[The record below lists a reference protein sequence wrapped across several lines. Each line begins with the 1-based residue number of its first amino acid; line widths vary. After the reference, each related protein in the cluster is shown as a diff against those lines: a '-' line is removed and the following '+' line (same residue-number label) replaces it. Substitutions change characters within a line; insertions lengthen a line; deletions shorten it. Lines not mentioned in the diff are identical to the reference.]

1 MKNCI
6 RLICC
11 LALFNASST
20 AIVAQ
25 DLTGI
30 WRGHFRSNDGVERLV
45 ESYDGRYKIY
55 DDRYKMEVQIAQ
67 TRNHFEAITYSYKNT
82 EFYGKA
88 EASGSLN
95 TDTKKVL
102 LKEGKLL
109 EVRYANGFVCIM
121 TCFLQ
126 YSKLGNDEYLQGTYY
141 STSVNDS
148 LSGCGKGSIFLHRV
162 VESDFH
168 KEPFL
173 EKKEKELLAQK
184 NDNVPGPAA
193 AAVKPPAVVKPP
205 AKVKS
210 PAVVKPP
217 VVAGHP
223 APVKK
228 PVAAKPV
235 QPDLTAKT
243 SPPKVTVKKKAT
255 TSTAAHSV
263 AVQKNSV
270 AIQPVRDQHMK
281 DSSLK
286 ISQPAILIPVP
297 DILKSR
303 TNELLKTLTV
313 NHNVIELRI
322 YDDGA
327 IDNDTVS
334 VYYDNKLLIS
344 NARLSDLPI
353 TTKITVEPSDHPHQL
368 VMVAENLG
376 DIPPNTSLLVVL
388 DGEKRYEERIISN
401 EQKNIVINFV
411 YKKLE

>member
-6 RLICC
+6 RLVYC
-11 LALFNASST
+11 LALLNGSSI
-20 AIVAQ
+20 AMIHAQ

-67 TRNHFEAITYSYKNT
+67 TRNHFEAVTYSYKNT

-88 EASGSLN
+88 TASGSLN
-95 TDTKKVL
+95 KDTKKVL

-121 TCFLQ
+121 TCFMQ

-173 EKKEKELLAQK
+173 EKKEKELLAHK
-184 NDNVPGPAA
+184 KENVPGPVAA
-193 AAVKPPAVVKPP
+193 TKP
-205 AKVKS
+205 
-210 PAVVKPP
+210 
-217 VVAGHP
+217 
-223 APVKK
+223 
-228 PVAAKPV
+228 PVAAKLSAPAKKPV
-235 QPDLTAKT
+235 KTNPVALNSTVKT
-243 SPPKVTVKKKAT
+243 SAAKIPVKKKT
-255 TSTAAHSV
+255 TSSTASNTV
-263 AVQKNSV
+263 AVQKNSTAV
-270 AIQPVRDQHMK
+270 QPVETQHMS

-286 ISQPAILIPVP
+286 ISQPVVVVPVP
-297 DILKSR
+297 AVLKSR

-313 NHNVIELRI
+313 NHNTIELRI

-344 NARLSDLPI
+344 KARLSDLPI
-353 TTKITVEPSDHPHQL
+353 TIKITVDPSDHPHQL

-376 DIPPNTSLLVVL
+376 DIPPNTSLLVVA
-388 DGEKRYEERIISN
+388 DGEKRYEERIIST
-401 EQKNIVINFV
+401 EQKNVVINFQ

>member
-6 RLICC
+6 RLVYC
-11 LALFNASST
+11 LALLNGSSI
-20 AIVAQ
+20 ALIHAQ

-30 WRGHFRSNDGVERLV
+30 WRGHFRSNDGEERLV

-67 TRNHFEAITYSYKNT
+67 TRNHFEAVTYSYKNT

-88 EASGSLN
+88 TASGSLN
-95 TDTKKVL
+95 KDTKKVL

-121 TCFLQ
+121 TCFMQ

-173 EKKEKELLAQK
+173 EKKEKELLAHK
-184 NDNVPGPAA
+184 KENVPGPV
-193 AAVKPPAVVKPP
+193 AAVIPPAVAKP
-205 AKVKS
+205 S
-210 PAVVKPP
+210 T
-217 VVAGHP
+217 
-223 APVKK
+223 PVKK
-228 PVAAKPV
+228 PVNTNPV
-235 QPDLTAKT
+235 QPNPIAKST
-243 SPPKVTVKKKAT
+243 PPKAPAKKHPPS
-255 TSTAAHSV
+255 STASHSM
-263 AVQKNSV
+263 AVQKNSTAV
-270 AIQPVRDQHMK
+270 RPVETQHMS
-281 DSSLK
+281 DSSMK
-286 ISQPAILIPVP
+286 ISQPAVVVPVP
-297 DILKSR
+297 AVLKSR

-313 NHNVIELRI
+313 DHNTIEIRI

-344 NARLSDLPI
+344 KARISDLPV
-353 TTKITVEPSDHPHQL
+353 TAKITVDPSEHPHQL

-376 DIPPNTSLLVVL
+376 DIPPNTSLLVVV

-401 EQKNIVINFV
+401 EQKNVVINFQ
-411 YKKLE
+411 YKKVE

>member
-6 RLICC
+6 RFIYC
-11 LALFNASST
+11 LAVLNGSSI
-20 AIVAQ
+20 AFIHAQ

-67 TRNHFEAITYSYKNT
+67 THNQFEAVTYSYKNT

-88 EASGSLN
+88 EASGTVNRDS
-95 TDTKKVL
+95 KKVL

-173 EKKEKELLAQK
+173 EKREKELLAHK
-184 NDNVPGPAA
+184 KENAPDPLAT
-193 AAVKPPAVVKPP
+193 VKP
-205 AKVKS
+205 
-210 PAVVKPP
+210 
-217 VVAGHP
+217 P

-228 PVAAKPV
+228 PVKNPLATANPVAKA
-235 QPDLTAKT
+235 TT
-243 SPPKVTVKKKAT
+243 PKVTVKKKTNPSAT
-255 TSTAAHSV
+255 PHSI
-263 AVQKNSV
+263 AVQKNSI
-270 AIQPVRDQHMK
+270 AIQPVQIQHLR
-281 DSSLK
+281 DSSMK
-286 ISQPAILIPVP
+286 ISHPDVVVPVP
-297 DILKSR
+297 AVLKSR

-313 NHNVIELRI
+313 NHNTIEIRI

-334 VYYDNKLLIS
+334 VYYDNKLLVS
-344 NARLSDLPI
+344 KARISDLPV
-353 TTKITVEPSDHPHQL
+353 TAKIVVEPSDHPHQL

-376 DIPPNTSLLVVL
+376 DIPPNTSLLVVV
-388 DGEKRYEERIISN
+388 DGEKRYEERIIST
-401 EQKNIVINFV
+401 EQKNVMINFQ

>member
-1 MKNCI
+1 MKNCLRFVYCMVLLNGLSI
-6 RLICC
+6 
-11 LALFNASST
+11 A
-20 AIVAQ
+20 VVHAQ

-30 WRGHFRSNDGVERLV
+30 WRGHFRSNDGIERLV
-45 ESYDGRYKIY
+45 ESYDGKYKVY

-67 TRNHFEAITYSYKNT
+67 THNQFEAVTYSYKNT

-88 EASGSLN
+88 TASGTVN
-95 TDTKKVL
+95 RDTKKVL

-141 STSVNDS
+141 STSVNDT

-173 EKKEKELLAQK
+173 EKREKELLAHK
-184 NDNVPGPAA
+184 KENTPAPL
-193 AAVKPPAVVKPP
+193 AAVKPPAP
-205 AKVKS
+205 AKKPVT
-210 PAVVKPP
+210 KPP
-217 VVAGHP
+217 V
-223 APVKK
+223 PVN
-228 PVAAKPV
+228 PI
-235 QPDLTAKT
+235 AKT
-243 SPPKVTVKKKAT
+243 SAPKMPVKKKANPS
-255 TSTAAHSV
+255 STPHSV
-263 AVQKNSV
+263 DVQKNSTTV
-270 AIQPVRDQHMK
+270 QPVETQPMS

-286 ISQPAILIPVP
+286 ISQPTVIVPVP
-297 DILKSR
+297 AVLKSR

-313 NHNVIELRI
+313 NHNTIEIRI

-344 NARLSDLPI
+344 KARISDLPV
-353 TTKITVEPSDHPHQL
+353 TAKITVDPSEHPHQL

-376 DIPPNTSLLVVL
+376 DIPPNTSLLVVV
-388 DGEKRYEERIISN
+388 DGDKKYEERIIST
-401 EQKNIVINFV
+401 EQKNVVINFQ

>member
-6 RLICC
+6 RLVYC
-11 LALFNASST
+11 LALLNGSSI
-20 AIVAQ
+20 AIIHAQ

-67 TRNHFEAITYSYKNT
+67 TRNHFEAVTYSYKNT

-88 EASGSLN
+88 TASGSLN
-95 TDTKKVL
+95 KDTKKVL

-121 TCFLQ
+121 TCFMQ

-173 EKKEKELLAQK
+173 EKKEKELLAHK
-184 NDNVPGPAA
+184 KENVPVPL
-193 AAVKPPAVVKPP
+193 AAVKPPVIAKPSAP
-205 AKVKS
+205 AN
-210 PAVVKPP
+210 
-217 VVAGHP
+217 
-223 APVKK
+223 K
-228 PVAAKPV
+228 PVETNPVTSNSIAKSS
-235 QPDLTAKT
+235 ASKI
-243 SPPKVTVKKKAT
+243 PPKKKVNS
-255 TSTAAHSV
+255 STASHSV
-263 AVQKNSV
+263 AVQKNSTV
-270 AIQPVRDQHMK
+270 VQPVQIQHMR
-281 DSSLK
+281 DSSMK
-286 ISQPAILIPVP
+286 ISQPTIVVP
-297 DILKSR
+297 LPAILKSR
-303 TNELLKTLTV
+303 KNELLKTLTV
-313 NHNVIELRI
+313 NHNTIEIRI

-344 NARLSDLPI
+344 KARISDLPI
-353 TTKITVEPSDHPHQL
+353 TAKITVEPSEHPHQL

-376 DIPPNTSLLVVL
+376 DIPPNTSLLVVV
-388 DGEKRYEERIISN
+388 DGEKRYEERIIST
-401 EQKNIVINFV
+401 EQKNVMINFQ

>member
-1 MKNCI
+1 MRFI
-6 RLICC
+6 YC
-11 LALFNASST
+11 LAVLNGSSI
-20 AIVAQ
+20 AIIHAQ

-67 TRNHFEAITYSYKNT
+67 TRNQFQAITYSYKNT

-88 EASGSLN
+88 EASGTMN
-95 TDTKKVL
+95 RETKKVL

-173 EKKEKELLAQK
+173 EKREKELLAHK
-184 NDNVPGPAA
+184 NEKIPAPA
-193 AAVKPPAVVKPP
+193 IVAKPPSTLKSSPPVKKQVITSLVHPNTTAKTTPAKPP
-205 AKVKS
+205 AKKR
-210 PAVVKPP
+210 A
-217 VVAGHP
+217 
-223 APVKK
+223 
-228 PVAAKPV
+228 
-235 QPDLTAKT
+235 
-243 SPPKVTVKKKAT
+243 SPPN
-255 TSTAAHSV
+255 TSHAV
-263 AVQKNSV
+263 AVQKNSTSV
-270 AIQPVRDQHMK
+270 QPLQIQHMK

-286 ISQPAILIPVP
+286 ITQPSVIIPVP
-297 DILKSR
+297 AVLKNR
-303 TNELLKTLTV
+303 TNELLQTLTV
-313 NHNVIELRI
+313 NHNTIEIRI

-344 NARLSDLPI
+344 RARLSDQPI
-353 TTKITVEPSDHPHQL
+353 TTKIAVEPSDHPHQL

-376 DIPPNTSLLVVL
+376 DIPPNTSLVVVM
-388 DGEKRYEERIISN
+388 DGDKRYEERIIST
-401 EQKNIVINFV
+401 EQKNVIINFQ

>member
-1 MKNCI
+1 MKNYV
-6 RLICC
+6 RFICC
-11 LALFNASST
+11 LAVLNASSI
-20 AIVAQ
+20 AFIHAQ

-45 ESYDGRYKIY
+45 ESYDGRYKVY

-67 TRNHFEAITYSYKNT
+67 THNQFEAVTYSYKNT

-88 EASGSLN
+88 EATGTLN

-121 TCFLQ
+121 TCFMQ

-173 EKKEKELLAQK
+173 EKREKELLAHK
-184 NDNVPGPAA
+184 KENTP
-193 AAVKPPAVVKPP
+193 
-205 AKVKS
+205 S
-210 PAVVKPP
+210 PTTTIKPP
-217 VVAGHP
+217 VATAKPPVATVKPHAP
-223 APVKK
+223 AKK
-228 PVAAKPV
+228 PVKNLPV
-235 QPDLTAKT
+235 PANPVAKT
-243 SPPKVTVKKKAT
+243 TTPKVAVKKKAAPST
-255 TSTAAHSV
+255 TQHSV
-263 AVQKNSV
+263 AVQKNSTV
-270 AIQPVRDQHMK
+270 VQPVQIQHMR

-286 ISQPAILIPVP
+286 ISQPAVVVPVP
-297 DILKSR
+297 AILKSR

-313 NHNVIELRI
+313 SHNIIELRI

-327 IDNDTVS
+327 VDNDTVS

-344 NARLSDLPI
+344 KARISDLPV
-353 TTKITVEPSDHPHQL
+353 TAKIVVDPSEHPHQL

-376 DIPPNTSLLVVL
+376 DIPPNTSLLVVM
-388 DGEKRYEERIISN
+388 DGDKRYEERIIST
-401 EQKNIVINFV
+401 EQKNVVINFQ